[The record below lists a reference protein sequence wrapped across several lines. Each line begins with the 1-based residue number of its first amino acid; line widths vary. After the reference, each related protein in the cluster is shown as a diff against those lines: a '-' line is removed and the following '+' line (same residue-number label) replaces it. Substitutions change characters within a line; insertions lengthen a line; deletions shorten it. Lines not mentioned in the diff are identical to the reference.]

1 VTKTMRAVV
10 VDVPGGPEVMRLC
23 DVPIPE
29 MRPTDVLIRV
39 ESCGVCFHDV
49 VTRNGVLRRGIKMP
63 VIPGHE
69 VSGVIEKIGPHV
81 FGFKP
86 GDRVTTTQRRHICGH
101 CTYCRSS
108 RETSCNDREFLGD
121 IGLNGGYAEFVAVQ
135 QDGVCHIPQGVS
147 FNQAAITSC
156 AIGTELNAVRDV
168 GKVKMG
174 EKVLVTGAGGGLG
187 VHGIQ
192 LARLA
197 GAYVIAVTSSTEK
210 QKIILENGAHE
221 VLLVERGEDFSG
233 AVKEATG
240 GNGVD
245 VVIDNVGSP
254 TFEATRRSL
263 AIGARWI
270 FVGQVTGDFVKLNPA
285 QLFMRDISILSAKST
300 SKRQLQD
307 ALDLVARGDIKP
319 VITGEMSIEY
329 AAQAHSDVEAGRST
343 GRIILKPR
351 L

>member
-1 VTKTMRAVV
+1 
-10 VDVPGGPEVMRLC
+10 
-23 DVPIPE
+23 
-29 MRPTDVLIRV
+29 
-39 ESCGVCFHDV
+39 
-49 VTRNGVLRRGIKMP
+49 
-63 VIPGHE
+63 
-69 VSGVIEKIGPHV
+69 
-81 FGFKP
+81 
-86 GDRVTTTQRRHICGH
+86 
-101 CTYCRSS
+101 
-108 RETSCNDREFLGD
+108 
-121 IGLNGGYAEFVAVQ
+121 
-135 QDGVCHIPQGVS
+135 VS

-168 GKVKMG
+168 GTVKMG

-263 AIGARWI
+263 AMGARWI

-319 VITGEMSIEY
+319 VITGEMSLEH

>member
-1 VTKTMRAVV
+1 MTQTMRAVV
-10 VDVPGGPEVMRLC
+10 VDAPGGPEVMHLC

-69 VSGVIEKIGPHV
+69 VSGVVEKIGPHV

-86 GDRVTTTQRRHICGH
+86 GDRVTTTQRRHICGY

-121 IGLNGGYAEFVAVQ
+121 IGLNGGYAEFVTVQ

-233 AVKEATG
+233 AVKDATG

-263 AIGARWI
+263 AMGARWI

-319 VITGEMSIEY
+319 VITGEMSLEH

>member
-1 VTKTMRAVV
+1 VTQTMRAVV

>member
-1 VTKTMRAVV
+1 MTQTMRAIV

>member
-1 VTKTMRAVV
+1 MTQTMRAVV

-319 VITGEMSIEY
+319 VITGEMSIEN

>member
-1 VTKTMRAVV
+1 MTQTMRAVV

-263 AIGARWI
+263 AMGARWI

-319 VITGEMSIEY
+319 VITGEMSLEH

>member
-1 VTKTMRAVV
+1 VTQTMRAVV

-263 AIGARWI
+263 AMGARWI

-319 VITGEMSIEY
+319 VITGEMSIEN

>member
-1 VTKTMRAVV
+1 MTQTMRAVV
-10 VDVPGGPEVMRLC
+10 VEAPGGPEVMYLRN
-23 DVPIPE
+23 VPIPD
-29 MRPTDVLIRV
+29 MRPTDLLIRV

-69 VSGVIEKIGPHV
+69 VSGVVEKIGPQV

-101 CTYCRSS
+101 CMYCRSS

-135 QDGVCHIPQGVS
+135 QDGVCHIPQGVT

-192 LARLA
+192 LGKLA
-197 GAYVIAVTSSTEK
+197 GAYVIAVTSSKEK
-210 QKIILENGAHE
+210 QKIIFENGAHE

-233 AVKEATG
+233 AIKEATG

-263 AIGARWI
+263 AMGARWI

-285 QLFMRDISILSAKST
+285 QLFMRDISIMSAKST
-300 SKRQLQD
+300 SKKQLQD

-319 VITGEMSIEY
+319 VITGEMSLEH
-329 AAQAHSDVEAGRST
+329 ASQAHSDVEAGRST
-343 GRIILKPR
+343 GRIILKPG

>member
-1 VTKTMRAVV
+1 MTQTMRAVV

-263 AIGARWI
+263 AMGARWI

-319 VITGEMSIEY
+319 VITGEMSIEN

>member
-1 VTKTMRAVV
+1 MTQTMRAVV

>member
-1 VTKTMRAVV
+1 VTQTMRAVV

-263 AIGARWI
+263 AMGARWI

>member
-1 VTKTMRAVV
+1 MRAVV

-263 AIGARWI
+263 AMGARWI

-319 VITGEMSIEY
+319 VITGEMSIEN

>member
-1 VTKTMRAVV
+1 MTQTMRAVV

-86 GDRVTTTQRRHICGH
+86 GDRVTTTQRRHICGY

-263 AIGARWI
+263 AMGARWI

-319 VITGEMSIEY
+319 VITGEMSIEN

>member
-1 VTKTMRAVV
+1 MTQTMRAVV

-86 GDRVTTTQRRHICGH
+86 GDRVTTTQSRHICGH

-263 AIGARWI
+263 AMGARWI

-319 VITGEMSIEY
+319 VITGEMSIEN

>member
-1 VTKTMRAVV
+1 MTQTMRAVV

-101 CTYCRSS
+101 CNYCRSS

-121 IGLNGGYAEFVAVQ
+121 IGLNGGYAEFVTVQ

-233 AVKEATG
+233 AVKDATG
-240 GNGVD
+240 GNGGD

-263 AIGARWI
+263 AMGARWI

-319 VITGEMSIEY
+319 VITGEMSLEH

>member
-1 VTKTMRAVV
+1 MTQTMRAVV

-245 VVIDNVGSP
+245 VVIDNLGRP

-263 AIGARWI
+263 AMGARWI

-319 VITGEMSIEY
+319 VITGEMSIEN

>member
-1 VTKTMRAVV
+1 MTQTMRAVV
-10 VDVPGGPEVMRLC
+10 VDAPGGPEVMHLC

-69 VSGVIEKIGPHV
+69 VSGVVEKIGPHV

-101 CTYCRSS
+101 CNYCRSS

-197 GAYVIAVTSSTEK
+197 GAYVIAVTSSIEK
-210 QKIILENGAHE
+210 QKIIL
-221 VLLVERGEDFSG
+221 L
-233 AVKEATG
+233 G
-240 GNGVD
+240 GND
-245 VVIDNVGSP
+245 
-254 TFEATRRSL
+254 RLL
-263 AIGARWI
+263 AI
-270 FVGQVTGDFVKLNPA
+270 NE
-285 QLFMRDISILSAKST
+285 M
-300 SKRQLQD
+300 
-307 ALDLVARGDIKP
+307 IKP
-319 VITGEMSIEY
+319 YIDSRKVIEDQDGWKLTNEGKFFADGI
-329 AAQAHSDVEAGRST
+329 AASLF
-343 GRIILKPR
+343 IID
-351 L
+351 